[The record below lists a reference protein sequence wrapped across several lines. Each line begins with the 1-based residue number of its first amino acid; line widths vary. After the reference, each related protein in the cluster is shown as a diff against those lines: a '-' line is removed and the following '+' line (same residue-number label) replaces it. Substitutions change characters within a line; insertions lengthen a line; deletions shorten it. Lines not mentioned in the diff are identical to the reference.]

1 MIKYNYKGN
10 QYDWLGDIRNVIWNE
25 DRMVFGEWDEE
36 TKKHFGVTEVN
47 IPEPEVPPYVP
58 TDEEL
63 ADRIRR
69 ERDEKL
75 EETDFFVMPDYPS
88 DPKDLEEVKTYR
100 QALRDIT
107 KQSSFPKE
115 VTWPELPSVFKKDTD
130 GMGLKLAK
138 ASSLAKVGI

>member
-10 QYDWLGDIRNVIWNE
+10 QYDWLGDIRKVIWNE

-69 ERDEKL
+69 DRDEKL

-115 VTWPELPSVFKKDTD
+115 VTWPELPSVFKKDTE

>member
-10 QYDWLGDIRNVIWNE
+10 QYDWLSDIRKVIWNE

-69 ERDEKL
+69 DRDEKL

-107 KQSSFPKE
+107 KQSGFPKD
-115 VTWPELPSVFKKDTD
+115 VTWPELPSVFDKDTD
-130 GMGLKLAK
+130 GIGLKLAK

>member
-10 QYDWLGDIRNVIWNE
+10 QYDWLGDIRKVIWNE

-75 EETDFFVMPDYPS
+75 KETDFFVMPDYPS

-107 KQSSFPKE
+107 KQSGFPKE

>member
-10 QYDWLGDIRNVIWNE
+10 QYDCLGDIRKVIWNE
-25 DRMVFGEWDEE
+25 DRMVFGEWAEE

-63 ADRIRR
+63 AERIRR
-69 ERDEKL
+69 DRDEKL

-107 KQSSFPKE
+107 KQGGFPKE
-115 VTWPELPSVFKKDTD
+115 VTWPELPSVFDKGTD
-130 GMGLKLAK
+130 GIGLKLAK

>member
-10 QYDWLGDIRNVIWNE
+10 QYDCLGDIRKVIWNE

-63 ADRIRR
+63 AERIRR
-69 ERDEKL
+69 DRNEKL

-100 QALRDIT
+100 KALRDIT
-107 KQSSFPKE
+107 KQSGFPKE
-115 VTWPELPSVFKKDTD
+115 VTWPEPPSVFKKDTD

-138 ASSLAKVGI
+138 VGI

>member
-10 QYDWLGDIRNVIWNE
+10 QYDWLSDIRKVIWNE

-36 TKKHFGVTEVN
+36 TKKHFGVTEVE

-69 ERDEKL
+69 DRDDKL

-130 GMGLKLAK
+130 GIGLKLAK

>member
-10 QYDWLGDIRNVIWNE
+10 QYDWLGDIRKVIWNE

-107 KQSSFPKE
+107 KQSGFPKD

>member
-10 QYDWLGDIRNVIWNE
+10 QYDCLGDIRKVIWNE

-63 ADRIRR
+63 AERIRR
-69 ERDEKL
+69 DRNEKL

-88 DPKDLEEVKTYR
+88 DPKDLEEVKAYR

-107 KQSSFPKE
+107 KQSGFSKE

>member
-10 QYDWLGDIRNVIWNE
+10 QYDWLGDIRKVIWNE

-130 GMGLKLAK
+130 GVGLKLAK

>member
-10 QYDWLGDIRNVIWNE
+10 QYDWLGDIRKVIWNE

-107 KQSSFPKE
+107 KQSGFPRE
-115 VTWPELPSVFKKDTD
+115 VTWPELPSVFKKDAD

>member
-10 QYDWLGDIRNVIWNE
+10 QYDWLGDIRKVIWNE

-63 ADRIRR
+63 ADSIRK

-107 KQSSFPKE
+107 KQSGFPKE
-115 VTWPELPSVFKKDTD
+115 VTWPELPSVFDKDTD
-130 GMGLKLAK
+130 GVGLKLAK

>member
-10 QYDWLGDIRNVIWNE
+10 QYDWLSDIRKVIWNE

-63 ADRIRR
+63 AERIRR
-69 ERDEKL
+69 DRDEKL
-75 EETDFFVMPDYPS
+75 EETDFFVMPDYLS

-107 KQSSFPKE
+107 KQSSFPKD

-130 GMGLKLAK
+130 GIGLKLAK
-138 ASSLAKVGI
+138 TSSLAKVGI

>member
-10 QYDWLGDIRNVIWNE
+10 QYDWLSDIRKVIWNE

-75 EETDFFVMPDYPS
+75 EETDFFVMPDYLS
-88 DPKDLEEVKTYR
+88 DPKDLEEVKAYR

-107 KQSSFPKE
+107 KQSGFPKD

-130 GMGLKLAK
+130 GIGLKLAK

>member
-10 QYDWLGDIRNVIWNE
+10 QYDWLGDIRKVIWNE

-115 VTWPELPSVFKKDTD
+115 VTWPDLPSVFKKDTD
-130 GMGLKLAK
+130 GIGLKLAK

>member
-10 QYDWLGDIRNVIWNE
+10 QYDWLGDIRKVIWNE

-63 ADRIRR
+63 TDRIRR
-69 ERDEKL
+69 DRDKKL

>member
-10 QYDWLGDIRNVIWNE
+10 QYDWLGDIRKVIWNE

-107 KQSSFPKE
+107 KQSGFPKE

>member
-10 QYDWLGDIRNVIWNE
+10 QYDWLSDIRKVIWNE

-36 TKKHFGVTEVN
+36 TKKHFGVTEVE

-63 ADRIRR
+63 AERIRR
-69 ERDEKL
+69 DRDEKL

-130 GMGLKLAK
+130 GVGLKLAK

>member
-10 QYDWLGDIRNVIWNE
+10 QYDWLGDIRKVIWNE
-25 DRMVFGEWDEE
+25 DRIVFGEWDEE

-107 KQSSFPKE
+107 KQSGFPKE

>member
-10 QYDWLGDIRNVIWNE
+10 QYDWLSDIRKVIWNE

-69 ERDEKL
+69 DRDEKL

-88 DPKDLEEVKTYR
+88 DPKDLAEVKTDR

-107 KQSSFPKE
+107 KQSGFPKD

>member
-10 QYDWLGDIRNVIWNE
+10 QYDWLSDIRKVIWNE

-69 ERDEKL
+69 DRDEKL

>member
-10 QYDWLGDIRNVIWNE
+10 QYDWLGDIRKVIWNE

-115 VTWPELPSVFKKDTD
+115 VTWPELPSVFDKDTD
-130 GMGLKLAK
+130 GIGLKLAK

>member
-10 QYDWLGDIRNVIWNE
+10 QYDWLSDIRKVIWNE

-58 TDEEL
+58 IDEEL

-69 ERDEKL
+69 DRDEKL
-75 EETDFFVMPDYPS
+75 EETDFFVMSDYPS

-107 KQSSFPKE
+107 KQSGFPKE

>member
-10 QYDWLGDIRNVIWNE
+10 QYDWLSDIRKVIWNE

-75 EETDFFVMPDYPS
+75 KETDFFVMPDYPS

-138 ASSLAKVGI
+138 ASSLAKVGL

>member
-10 QYDWLGDIRNVIWNE
+10 QYDWLGDIRKVIWNE

-63 ADRIRR
+63 ADRIRI

-107 KQSSFPKE
+107 KQSGFPKE

-130 GMGLKLAK
+130 GIGLKLAK

>member
-10 QYDWLGDIRNVIWNE
+10 QYDCLGGIRKVIWNE

-63 ADRIRR
+63 AERIRR
-69 ERDEKL
+69 DRDEKL

-107 KQSSFPKE
+107 KQRCFPKE
-115 VTWPELPSVFKKDTD
+115 VNWPEPPSVFKKDTD
-130 GMGLKLAK
+130 GIGLKLAK

>member
-10 QYDWLGDIRNVIWNE
+10 QYDCLGNIRKVIWNE

-63 ADRIRR
+63 AERIRR
-69 ERDEKL
+69 DRDEKL
-75 EETDFFVMPDYPS
+75 EETDFFVLPDYPS
-88 DPKDLEEVKTYR
+88 DPKDLEEVKAYR

-107 KQSSFPKE
+107 KQSGFPKE
-115 VTWPELPSVFKKDTD
+115 VIWSELPSVFDKDTD
-130 GMGLKLAK
+130 GIGLKLAK

>member
-10 QYDWLGDIRNVIWNE
+10 QYDWLGDIRKVIWNE

-69 ERDEKL
+69 DRDEKL

>member
-10 QYDWLGDIRNVIWNE
+10 QYDCLGDIRKVIWNE

-63 ADRIRR
+63 AERIRR
-69 ERDEKL
+69 YRDEKL

-88 DPKDLEEVKTYR
+88 DPKDLEEVKAYR

-107 KQSSFPKE
+107 KQSGFSKE

>member
-10 QYDWLGDIRNVIWNE
+10 QYDCLGDIRKVIWNE

-63 ADRIRR
+63 AERIRR
-69 ERDEKL
+69 DRDEKL

-107 KQSSFPKE
+107 KQSGFPKD

-130 GMGLKLAK
+130 GIGLKLAK

>member
-10 QYDWLGDIRNVIWNE
+10 QYDWLSDIRKVIWNE

-69 ERDEKL
+69 DRDEKL

-107 KQSSFPKE
+107 KQSGFPKD

-130 GMGLKLAK
+130 GMGLKLAR

>member
-10 QYDWLGDIRNVIWNE
+10 QYDWLSDIRKVIWNE

-69 ERDEKL
+69 DRDEKL

-107 KQSSFPKE
+107 KQSGFPRD
-115 VTWPELPSVFKKDTD
+115 VTWPELPSVFDKDTE
-130 GMGLKLAK
+130 GIGLKLAK

>member
-10 QYDWLGDIRNVIWNE
+10 QYDWLGDIRKVIWNE

-69 ERDEKL
+69 DRDKKL

-107 KQSSFPKE
+107 KHSGFPKE

-130 GMGLKLAK
+130 GIGLKLAK